1 MNTIKFSS
9 IYELK
14 KETNNVEIFEVKDI
28 NFDGINYK
36 YYSNAQISLYVTKK
50 CNGKCP
56 FCMNNYE
63 ERYCKSKEIND
74 QDYLYNFDRVLDKF
88 KNIKPYITITG
99 GEPTKNLKLIPI
111 IRKIKKSGFKTR
123 TFATNGT
130 GLFDRYERKTI
141 ISHLLENGVINNI
154 NVSRMVIDDLENEKI
169 MGIKQSNREIERIFT
184 YGRIN
189 NMDIRLSCNLQKYGV
204 KNLNDIINYIDFY
217 NNIGVETVMFRELIP
232 FEDETYKKN
241 IVSIKPIFQEIENN
255 KQFKYLRTLEGMY
268 YIVKVYRYKDKLVKC
283 YKEKKINKINNQVIR
298 EFVFYPDGN
307 LDGGWNKKNNILLK
321 MESRCL
327 NE

>member
-9 IYELK
+9 SYELR
-14 KETNNVEIFEVKDI
+14 KETNNVEIFDIKDI
-28 NFDGINYK
+28 TLDNNSYK
-36 YYSNAQISLYVTKK
+36 YYSNAQISIYVTKK

-63 ERYCKSKEIND
+63 DRYCKSKELND
-74 QDYLYNFDRVLDKF
+74 QDYLYNLDRVLDKF
-88 KNIKPYITITG
+88 KDIKPYLTLTG
-99 GEPTKNLKLIPI
+99 GEPTKDRKLVPILKLI
-111 IRKIKKSGFKTR
+111 KDKGFKTR

-130 GLFDRYERKTI
+130 GLFDRYEDKTI
-141 ISHLLENGVINNI
+141 ITHLLENGVINNI
-154 NVSRMVIDDLENEKI
+154 NVSRMVIDEVENEKI
-169 MGIKQSNREIERIFT
+169 MGIKLSNNEIKRIFT

-232 FEDETYKKN
+232 FGDETYKKN
-241 IVSIKPIFQEIENN
+241 IVSIKPIFKEIKNN

-268 YIVKVYRYKDKLVKC
+268 YTVKVYRYKDKLVKC
-283 YKEKKINKINNQVIR
+283 YQEKKIKKKDNQIIR

-307 LDGGWNKKNNILLK
+307 LDGGWNKKNNILMRK
-321 MESRCL
+321 RSKNRE
-327 NE
+327 